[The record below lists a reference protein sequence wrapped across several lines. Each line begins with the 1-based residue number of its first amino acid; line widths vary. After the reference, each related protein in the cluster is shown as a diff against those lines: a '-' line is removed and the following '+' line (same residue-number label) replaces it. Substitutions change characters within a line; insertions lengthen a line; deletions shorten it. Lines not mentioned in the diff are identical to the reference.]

1 MKKAPFTSEM
11 QRSTRKRPVP
21 PPECEGAAPV
31 DGEEGG
37 RKRQK
42 KMDPKGQQQRG
53 AVKGRKTLTT
63 KRRNKALQKTEAAQ
77 SGNEPSSSK
86 DLSEPCRASLEDLYS
101 KGALLG
107 KGGFGTVFSGI
118 RKTDGMPVAIKY
130 ISKEK
135 CTKQLRMPG
144 QEKPLPREVALMVH
158 LSLEPTCPTI
168 LKLIE
173 WFDLP
178 SEYVLVLERP
188 EPCLD
193 LQEYCRSLGGFISEE
208 VARHVLM
215 QLLEALRHCDSKG
228 VLHRDVKPSNI
239 LIQIK
244 TLELKLI
251 DFGCGDIL
259 KDDTYTKF
267 AGTKFYCPPE
277 VFTIGEYLASP
288 VTVWSVG
295 VTLYRMVCGTVPYKN
310 FWEALTKPLEVPGR
324 VSLDFQ
330 HLIRWCLSLDPS
342 DRPTVDQIMSH
353 PWLQQCV

>member
-178 SEYVLVLERP
+178 R
-188 EPCLD
+188 
-193 LQEYCRSLGGFISEE
+193 
-208 VARHVLM
+208 
-215 QLLEALRHCDSKG
+215 
-228 VLHRDVKPSNI
+228 
-239 LIQIK
+239 
-244 TLELKLI
+244 
-251 DFGCGDIL
+251 
-259 KDDTYTKF
+259 
-267 AGTKFYCPPE
+267 TKFYCPPE